1 MELKSISV
9 AELTNHPLFA
19 DMCAEYATESGNADI
34 GLSQPNTRFY
44 QTMEKLGRCFCVGV
58 FDGADMVG
66 FAALLLNE
74 HPHYSATIG
83 VCDALFIK
91 REHRRGPVGLR
102 LIRKVRELAKEKGA
116 PGVYFSAPANS
127 RLSTL
132 FARLFQETDRMYWA
146 KSKE

>member
-1 MELKSISV
+1 MELKTISF
-9 AELTNHPLFA
+9 ADLISHPLFA

-34 GLSQPNTRFY
+34 GLSQPKARFY
-44 QTMEKLGRCFCVGV
+44 ETLESLARCFFIGV
-58 FDGADMVG
+58 FDDGEMVG

-74 HPHYSATIG
+74 HPHYSMNIG

-91 REHRRGPVGLR
+91 KEHRKGPAGLR
-102 LIRKVRELAKEKGA
+102 LIRAVQSLAKEKGV

-132 FARLFQETDRMYWA
+132 FARLFTETDRMYWA

>member
-1 MELKSISV
+1 MELKTISV
-9 AELTNHPLFA
+9 AKVTTHPLFG
-19 DMCAEYATESGNADI
+19 DMCTEYAAESGNADI
-34 GLSQPNTRFY
+34 GLSHPDTRFY
-44 QTMEKLGRCFCVGV
+44 QTMENLGRCFCVGV
-58 FDGADMVG
+58 FDGEDMVG

-74 HPHYSATIG
+74 HPHYSTSIG
-83 VCDALFIK
+83 VCDALFVK
-91 REHRRGPVGLR
+91 REHRKGSVGLQ

-132 FARLFQETDRMYWA
+132 FSRLFKETDRMYWA